1 MTWRVFHGIPYT
13 KLKLALVNCER
24 SLYVTLA
31 LGQERAFQSIIYKID
46 KVVGTCIL
54 VYYGMG
60 IVLQ

>member
-31 LGQERAFQSIIYKID
+31 LGQERAFQSITYKID
-46 KVVGTCIL
+46 KGDGIL

-60 IVLQ
+60 LVLQ